1 MKRRPILAG
10 LVLIL
15 LGLWFLLRELGVF
28 PIIAWWPLILLL
40 LGAAAWARYL
50 WAGDRRDP
58 DSVFWG
64 VALLLIGG
72 FFLLRENGWY
82 RPAQLDWDVIWP
94 IFPAIVG
101 ASAGL
106 QWLLHLHK
114 WDALL
119 ASFAGWIVA
128 AVGFAYT
135 FGYISGDVALTIA
148 RFWPLLLILA
158 GIGLVLQYALE
169 SRQHPS

>member
-1 MKRRPILAG
+1 MRRRPIVAG

-15 LGLWFLLRELGVF
+15 SGLWFLLRELGAF
-28 PIIAWWPLILLL
+28 PLIAWWPLILLL
-40 LGAAAWARYL
+40 LGIAAWARYL
-50 WAGDRRDP
+50 WAADRRDP
-58 DSVFWG
+58 DDVFWG
-64 VALLLIGG
+64 VALLLTGS
-72 FFLLRENGWY
+72 FFLARENGWY
-82 RPAQLDWDVIWP
+82 RPAQLDWDIIWP
-94 IFPAIVG
+94 IFPAILG

-119 ASFAGWIVA
+119 ASFAGWVVA

-135 FGYISGDVALTIA
+135 LGYISGDMAFTIA

-158 GIGLVLQYALE
+158 GTALVLQYVLE
-169 SRQHPS
+169 SQRR